1 MECGS
6 SWWFPVVYP
15 ANLRRFMGVFLSTIR
30 VLALSYHKEL
40 DKTLKVGQWVEGK
53 IYRTSGF

>member
-1 MECGS
+1 
-6 SWWFPVVYP
+6 
-15 ANLRRFMGVFLSTIR
+15 MGVFLSTIR